1 MGAGGAS
8 GRLDRRDAER
18 LIHVSKRPG
27 AGVDIGDPVRR
38 IAARIEI
45 GVEHALTAA
54 ELQLEAVAL
63 ADLECRI
70 AEMADKLLRSEPE
83 KLARLRRSGRLGELL
98 LDRFR
103 LNLRAGRAGSKE
115 QGRGEDETAHM
126 QAMPCRS
133 CRGNIASA

>member
-1 MGAGGAS
+1 MGVGPTRLFQRSDAGC
-8 GRLDRRDAER
+8 
-18 LIHVSKRPG
+18 LI
-27 AGVDIGDPVRR
+27 GVDARPASRIDPGHAIRP
-38 IAARIEI
+38 ACLRIEV
-45 GVEHALTAA
+45 GVEHALTTA

-103 LNLRAGRAGSKE
+103 LNLRAGRAGGKE